1 MTNRTT
7 RHTYFYYSVCLLL
20 VTLIFGQAGA
30 QTYPEPIR
38 EHLLNGLQILF
49 WERPGDP
56 KVFIKLRLESGA
68 AFDLAGK
75 GGTMALLGDVLFPD
89 PVTREYV
96 SEQLGGRL
104 DVATNHDAIDV
115 TISGRANELERI
127 VDFLRGALVTPQI
140 TPENVIKI
148 RETRIRQLSE
158 LASSASENADR
169 EIALRLFG
177 KYPYGHSPNGTVE
190 SVSRIDRADLMFARE
205 RFLNANDATIVV
217 IGGVDRLRVMRALR
231 QLLGPWQQ
239 GNHVVPATFRQP
251 NSPDARVLLIDQ
263 PGASRAEIRLAVRGF
278 ARSDRDAEAAS
289 VLALIVRDRL
299 RASSSELA
307 TAFARHESH
316 DLPGMFVLGASVPNG
331 FAAKTLSNARDVI
344 GSMAK
349 TGPTAL
355 ELERARTE
363 MLAEISGQESQED
376 MQEVTADNWLLIE
389 LYKLQP
395 PTAQVRSLT
404 LADLQRAAGRLF
416 KEAAPATVIV
426 GDAALLKSN
435 LGGTIEMRSAKPE
448 IKTANDPAGPK
459 KKP

>member
-158 LASSASENADR
+158 RANSASENADR

-289 VLALIVRDRL
+289 VLALILRDRL
-299 RASSSELA
+299 RSSSSELA

-331 FAAKTLSNARDVI
+331 SAAKTLSNARDVI

-349 TGPTAL
+349 TPGKSL
-355 ELERARTE
+355 NKICR
-363 MLAEISGQESQED
+363 
-376 MQEVTADNWLLIE
+376 
-389 LYKLQP
+389 KLP
-395 PTAQVRSLT
+395 PTT
-404 LADLQRAAGRLF
+404 GC
-416 KEAAPATVIV
+416 
-426 GDAALLKSN
+426 
-435 LGGTIEMRSAKPE
+435 
-448 IKTANDPAGPK
+448 
-459 KKP
+459 